1 VIDELPISYHALN
14 NAPSVARIALTL
26 ERRSAYDAAYL
37 ALAQELDAE
46 LWTLDGPLAR
56 NAKSHGYPVH
66 LIESATAAEPA
77 QHRKTQKLHTLRYC
91 SFVPATNAQGSR
103 SRQKSPLRR
112 HKT

>member
-1 VIDELPISYHALN
+1 MIDELPISYHALN

-77 QHRKTQKLHTLRYC
+77 PTSKDSETTH
-91 SFVPATNAQGSR
+91 P
-103 SRQKSPLRR
+103 
-112 HKT
+112 